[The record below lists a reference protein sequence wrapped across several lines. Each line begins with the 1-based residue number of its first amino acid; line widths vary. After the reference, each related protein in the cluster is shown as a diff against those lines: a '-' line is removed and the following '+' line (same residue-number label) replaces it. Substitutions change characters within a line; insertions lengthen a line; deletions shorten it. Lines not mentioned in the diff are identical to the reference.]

1 MKKFLIAILPLALI
15 AAAVVLTSYANTE
28 KSTWHRIK
36 NPETVQKLKQFVAW
50 KKAEAY
56 ADTNGVTPEIQ
67 TMFHE
72 AERGDWLA
80 LSNSVQE
87 INWRIDN
94 WQGERHWHGVRFA
107 AKDFMRAVA
116 RKATGKPDYEMPP
129 YMRGPCGGAIMEV
142 YRAFSAFLN
151 GDEAYSAKFG
161 REIIGSIPPGS
172 IYFGGTDP
180 GLFIVTVMS
189 KSQPDGE
196 PFFTVA
202 QKSLADDPYRAHL
215 LAIYGKEICVPT
227 AADARRCF
235 EEFTADLERRA
246 ARDPTS
252 SGQVPAMNINGLLC
266 KFIFDKNTNRDF
278 FVEEAY
284 PLQWMQPNLEPH
296 GLIFKLNR
304 EPMGKLSDEIL
315 QRDHDFWTN
324 EIRPVIGG
332 WLRDETSLKEV
343 AAFVE
348 KAFGRSDLNGFTGD
362 TNFIRN
368 AYTQSMFSK
377 SRSAIAGLYDWR
389 AQHVND
395 TAEKNRMACAAD
407 FAFRQA
413 WALCPYSPEAVY
425 RFVNFLLSQNRVED
439 ALYVAETAAALPQN
453 KDNEQM
459 AQLPAQLRQW
469 QSEHPPAP
477 GK

>member
-1 MKKFLIAILPLALI
+1 MKKFLIAILPPVLI
-15 AAAVVLTSYANTE
+15 AAAVVLTSYANAE
-28 KSTWHRIK
+28 KSAWHRIK
-36 NPETVQKLKQFVAW
+36 NSETVQKLKQFVAW

-87 INWRIDN
+87 INWRIDD

-107 AKDFMRAVA
+107 AKDVMRAVE
-116 RKATGKPDYEMPP
+116 RKLSGNPDYETPP
-129 YMRGPCGGAIMEV
+129 YMRGPSGCAITEV

-161 REIIGSIPPGS
+161 REIIGSIPPGG
-172 IYFGGTDP
+172 IYFGGTVP
-180 GLFIVTVMS
+180 ELFIVTLMS
-189 KSQPDGE
+189 RSQPDGD

-202 QKSLADDPYRAHL
+202 QNSLAEDSYRTHR
-215 LAIYGKEICVPT
+215 LAIYGGKICVPT
-227 AADARRCF
+227 TADVQRCF
-235 EEFTADLERRA
+235 DDYVENIGRSESRPQSPPSPNSMF
-246 ARDPTS
+246 
-252 SGQVPAMNINGLLC
+252 NINDLLC

-284 PLQWMQPNLEPH
+284 PIQWMQPNLEPH
-296 GLIFKLNR
+296 GLILKLNR
-304 EPMGKLSDEIL
+304 EAVEKLSDEIL

-324 EIRPVIGG
+324 EIQPMIGG
-332 WLRDETSLKEV
+332 WLRDETSLKEI
-343 AAFVE
+343 AAFAE
-348 KAFGRSDLNGFTGD
+348 KTFGRGDLTGFTGD
-362 TNFIRN
+362 TNFINN
-368 AYTQSMFSK
+368 AYSQSMFSK

-389 AQHVND
+389 SQHANNA
-395 TAEKNRMACAAD
+395 AEKKRMARAAD

-425 RFVNFLLSQNRVED
+425 RFVNFLLSQNRFED

-453 KDNEQM
+453 KDNDQV